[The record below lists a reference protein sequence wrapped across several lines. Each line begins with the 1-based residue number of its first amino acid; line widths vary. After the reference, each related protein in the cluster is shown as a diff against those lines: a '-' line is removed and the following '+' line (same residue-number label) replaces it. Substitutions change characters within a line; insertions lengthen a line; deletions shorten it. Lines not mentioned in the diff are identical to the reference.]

1 MVLSSNEKNS
11 VEKVTILLP
20 KLLKQE
26 VMQLK
31 ESLEVSMNSIYQMA
45 IAEYVAKKKREQL
58 RQEALMMVEEYK
70 TNPEILELSDFVEDI
85 NEY

>member
-1 MVLSSNEKNS
+1 MVLSSQEKNS
-11 VEKVTILLP
+11 IEKVTLLLP
-20 KLLKQE
+20 KLLKEE

-31 ESLEVSMNSIYQMA
+31 ESLQVSMNSIYQMA

-58 RQEALMMVEEYK
+58 RQEALMMVDEYN
-70 TNPEILELSDFVEDI
+70 TNPEILELIDFEENL

>member
-1 MVLSSNEKNS
+1 MVLSSQEKNS
-11 VEKVTILLP
+11 IEKVTLLLP
-20 KLLKQE
+20 QPLKEE

-31 ESLEVSMNSIYQMA
+31 ESLQVSMNSIYQMA

-58 RQEALMMVEEYK
+58 RQEALMMVDEYN
-70 TNPEILELSDFVEDI
+70 TNPEILELIDFEEDL

>member
-1 MVLSSNEKNS
+1 MVLSSQEKNS
-11 VEKVTILLP
+11 IEKVTLLLP
-20 KLLKQE
+20 KLLKEE

-31 ESLEVSMNSIYQMA
+31 ESLQVSMNSIYQMA

-58 RQEALMMVEEYK
+58 RQEALMMVYEYN
-70 TNPEILELSDFVEDI
+70 TNPEILELIDFEENL

>member
-1 MVLSSNEKNS
+1 MVLSSQEKNS
-11 VEKVTILLP
+11 IEKVTLLLP
-20 KLLKQE
+20 KLLKEE

-31 ESLEVSMNSIYQMA
+31 ESLQVSMNSIYQMA

-58 RQEALMMVEEYK
+58 RQEALIMVDEYN
-70 TNPEILELSDFVEDI
+70 TNPEILELIDFEENL

>member
-1 MVLSSNEKNS
+1 MLSSQEKNS
-11 VEKVTILLP
+11 IEKVTLLLP
-20 KLLKQE
+20 KLLKEE

-31 ESLEVSMNSIYQMA
+31 ESLQVSMNSIYQMA

-58 RQEALMMVEEYK
+58 RQEALMMVDEYN
-70 TNPEILELSDFVEDI
+70 TNPEILELIDFEEDL

>member
-1 MVLSSNEKNS
+1 MVLSSQEKNS
-11 VEKVTILLP
+11 IEKVTLLLP
-20 KLLKQE
+20 KLLKEE

-31 ESLEVSMNSIYQMA
+31 ESLQVSMNSIYQMA

-58 RQEALMMVEEYK
+58 LQEALMMVDEYN
-70 TNPEILELSDFVEDI
+70 TNPEILELIDFEEDL

>member
-1 MVLSSNEKNS
+1 MVLSSQEKNS
-11 VEKVTILLP
+11 IEKVTLLLP
-20 KLLKQE
+20 KLLKEE

-31 ESLEVSMNSIYQMA
+31 ESLQVSMNSIYQMA

-58 RQEALMMVEEYK
+58 RQEALMMVDEYN
-70 TNPEILELSDFVEDI
+70 TNPEILELIDFEEDL

>member
-1 MVLSSNEKNS
+1 MVLSSQEKNS
-11 VEKVTILLP
+11 IEKVTLLLP
-20 KLLKQE
+20 QLLKEE

-31 ESLEVSMNSIYQMA
+31 ESLQVSMNSIYQMA

-58 RQEALMMVEEYK
+58 RQEALMMVDEYN
-70 TNPEILELSDFVEDI
+70 TNPEILELIDFEEDL

>member
-1 MVLSSNEKNS
+1 MVLSTLEKNNI
-11 VEKVTILLP
+11 EKVTLLLP
-20 KLLKQE
+20 KLLKHE

-31 ESLEVSMNSIYQMA
+31 ESLQISMNSIYQIA

-58 RQEALMMVEEYK
+58 RAEAIMMVEEYNK
-70 TNPEILELSDFVEDI
+70 NPEILELMEFEEDL

>member
-1 MVLSSNEKNS
+1 MVLSPQEKNS
-11 VEKVTILLP
+11 MEKVTLLLP
-20 KLLKQE
+20 QILKQE

-31 ESLEVSMNSIYQMA
+31 ESLQVSMNSIYQTA

-70 TNPEILELSDFVEDI
+70 TNPEILELNDFVEDI